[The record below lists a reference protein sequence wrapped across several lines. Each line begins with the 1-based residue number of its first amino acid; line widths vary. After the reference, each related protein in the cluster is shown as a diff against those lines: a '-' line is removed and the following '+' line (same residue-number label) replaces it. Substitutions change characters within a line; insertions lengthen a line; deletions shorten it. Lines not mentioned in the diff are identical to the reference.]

1 MYKNFTRRHK
11 LDHSEADLKYED
23 LPRAFRFDLLKI
35 VQAHCSEEM
44 SSVQEYC
51 LYRGASISVNTEYF
65 QLHSVDDIQ
74 EYYTPDLFVDL
85 LQSSEWHEVLSVIE
99 FLILEGPLSQ
109 DEVNEIFEYHNIGYE
124 VECDLHEPARI
135 VVKYSALIKEN
146 DELLESELP
155 YQPVIDAITK
165 AREALIDPQDID
177 VAASVS
183 HSVNAV
189 EAYLRGWLAEKS
201 HKAATLG
208 DAIKLIR
215 KHSLCP
221 THILNALEQFY
232 IYRNRTENVGHG
244 APDYAEITRE
254 DALLCNEMA
263 ISFINYFHRKSPRT

>member
-44 SSVQEYC
+44 STVREYC
-51 LYRGASISVNTEYF
+51 LYRGASISVNADYF

-85 LQSSEWHEVLSVIE
+85 LQTAEWHEVLSVVE
-99 FLILEGPLSQ
+99 FLIAEGPLSK

-124 VECDLHEPARI
+124 VECDFHEPVRV
-135 VVKYSALIKEN
+135 VVKYSALIEQN
-146 DELLESELP
+146 EELLKAEIP

-165 AREALIDPQDID
+165 AREALINPQEID
-177 VAASVS
+177 VAQSVS
-183 HSVNAV
+183 QSVNAV
-189 EAYLRGWLAEKS
+189 EAYLRGWLTDKS

-208 DAIKLIR
+208 DAIKVIN

-221 THILNALEQFY
+221 NHVAKALEQFY

-244 APDYAEITRE
+244 APQYAEITRE

-263 ISFINYFHRKSPRT
+263 ISFINYFHRKSART